1 METVYRDTNIIAVN
15 KPAGLV
21 VYSRQPGVS
30 LMQQLVEL
38 LPDLTEVGRPPRY
51 GLVHRLDKE
60 TSGIILIA
68 RNKETLKFLQKQFQ
82 ERSVEKRYLG
92 LIYGQIKPPQ
102 GRIESYLTRSPQDF
116 RRQKSVPLG
125 PNASGR
131 LAQTDYQT
139 LKTWTGYSLLEIRP
153 KTGRIHQIRAQ
164 LSWKGHPIVG
174 DRLYQFKNQS
184 GPDCL
189 SRMFLHSYSISLTW
203 FDQKIKTFQAPLPEE
218 LEAVLKCLDQKQH
231 VTT

>member
-1 METVYRDTNIIAVN
+1 MKIIHQDNNVIVVN

-21 VYSRQPGVS
+21 VYNRGSDDS
-30 LMQQLVEL
+30 LMEQLITL
-38 LPDLTEVGRPPRY
+38 FPDLAEVGTSARY

-60 TSGIILIA
+60 TSGVILVA
-68 RNKETLKFLQKQFQ
+68 RNKESLKFLQKQFQ
-82 ERSVEKRYLG
+82 ERSIEKKYLG
-92 LIYGQIKPPQ
+92 LIHGQIKPTQ
-102 GRIESYLTRSPQDF
+102 GRIEGYLARSPQDF
-116 RRQKSVPLG
+116 RRQKATPLG
-125 PNASGR
+125 PESSGR

-189 SRMFLHSYSISLTW
+189 SRMFLHSQSISLTW
-203 FDQKIKTFQAPLPEE
+203 FDQKIKTFQAPLPKE
-218 LEAVLKCLDQKQH
+218 LEAVLECLDKTQH